1 MKESINNPV
10 VILGGNI
17 NGLGIVRS
25 FQKTNIPVYVFIQDR
40 DITRWSRFCK
50 TVHCPDPKTDSFA
63 PFLYEFCKGFEVKP
77 VLFATADI
85 FLMPLIHHK
94 KQLDEVAYTPT
105 CEPELFDKLIEKKYL
120 YAFAEGVGVSCPKTK
135 NLQAEELDDKAV
147 EGMLYPLIIKPSV
160 NITFQKTFG
169 QKALLVKDDKEL
181 ASFIEEVNK
190 HSYVGPII
198 IQEYIPGDMTT
209 LHTITSF
216 VDKKHE
222 IRGYSIGH
230 KIRQYPAKTGTI
242 TAGLVEHVESILE
255 MSKRFVKE
263 VGFYGISNIEY
274 KYDSR
279 DGQYKLM
286 EINPRT
292 GLWNLS
298 VLESGINLPLMAY
311 RDILGQAIQD
321 ESNKEGKLIWAYTLF
336 DLLVSLN
343 GYKSNGEP
351 EETLSYSQ
359 WRKSLKDYKK
369 VDAIFKWNDP
379 IPFIVDSSH
388 LIVASIKRVLK
399 KK

>member
-1 MKESINNPV
+1 M
-10 VILGGNI
+10 
-17 NGLGIVRS
+17 
-25 FQKTNIPVYVFIQDR
+25 
-40 DITRWSRFCK
+40 
-50 TVHCPDPKTDSFA
+50 
-63 PFLYEFCKGFEVKP
+63 KP

-94 KQLDEVAYTPT
+94 KQLEEVAYIPT

-120 YAFAEGVGVSCPKTK
+120 YAFAESVGVSCPKTK
-135 NLQAEELDDKAV
+135 NLQAEELDDKV
-147 EGMLYPLIIKPSV
+147 VDGMLYPLIIKPSV

-181 ASFIEEVNK
+181 AGFIEEVKK
-190 HSYVGPII
+190 HSYASPII

-209 LHTITSF
+209 LHTITSY

-242 TAGLVEHVESILE
+242 TAGLVDHVESILE

-311 RDILGQAIQD
+311 RDILGQTIQD
-321 ESNKEGKLIWAYTLF
+321 ESNKEGKLIWAYTIF

-343 GYKSNGEP
+343 GYKSSGEP

-359 WRKSLKDYKK
+359 WRKSLKNYKK

-379 IPFIVDSSH
+379 IPFIVDSSN

>member
-1 MKESINNPV
+1 MKDSINNPV

-25 FQKTNIPVYVFIQDR
+25 FQKTKIPVYVLIQDR
-40 DITRWSRFCK
+40 DITSWSRFCK

-63 PFLYEFCKGFEVKP
+63 PFLYKFCSGFEMKP
-77 VLFATADI
+77 VLYATADI
-85 FLMPLIHHK
+85 FLMSLIHHK
-94 KQLDEVAYTPT
+94 NQLDEVAYIPT
-105 CEPELFDKLIEKKYL
+105 CESELFDKLIEKKFL

-135 NLQAEELDDKAV
+135 NLLAEDLDANVVD
-147 EGMLYPLIIKPSV
+147 GMLYPLIVKPSV

-181 ASFIEEVNK
+181 VGFIDEVNK
-190 HSYVGPII
+190 HRYTGPII

-209 LHTITSF
+209 LYTITSF

-255 MSKRFVKE
+255 MSKRFVRE

-274 KYDSR
+274 KYDAR

-298 VLESGINLPLMAY
+298 VLESGINLPQMAY
-311 RDILGQAIQD
+311 RDVLDQTIQD

-336 DLLVSLN
+336 DLLVSLY
-343 GYKSNGEP
+343 GYKSNGEH
-351 EETLSYSQ
+351 EESLSYSQ
-359 WRKSLKDYKK
+359 WKKSLKGYKK

-379 IPFIVDSSH
+379 FPFLADSLH
-388 LIVASIKRVLK
+388 LIIASIKRLLK
-399 KK
+399 RK